1 MFSSTEHLTA
11 DIIPITS
18 DANAQA
24 QIETMRNKI
33 LANTSKS
40 RLFFNKYVLF
50 RKPSVWVA
58 TLRPVSLLSLCT
70 LYLLTQ
76 TDNFPYQIRV
86 NDLTALPPTDA
97 LIQNTALDKAL
108 SKAINDPASPGWAF
122 YNNMYGLYQDVFVEL
137 DEQDGTIELPHQ
149 ALLVRYQTL
158 PAVKRAVAG
167 VGSVVSVIGGLVVTA
182 VRLGEES

>member
-1 MFSSTEHLTA
+1 
-11 DIIPITS
+11 
-18 DANAQA
+18 
-24 QIETMRNKI
+24 MRNKI
-33 LANTSKS
+33 LTNTSKS

-50 RKPSVWVA
+50 RKPSVWIA
-58 TLRPVSLLSLCT
+58 TLRP
-70 LYLLTQ
+70 
-76 TDNFPYQIRV
+76 IRV

-122 YNNMYGLYQDVFVEL
+122 YNNMYGLYKDVFVEL
-137 DEQDGTIELPHQ
+137 DEQDGTIALPHQ
-149 ALLVRYQTL
+149 ALLVRYQTS

-167 VGSVVSVIGGLVVTA
+167 VGSVVSVIGGLVATA

>member
-1 MFSSTEHLTA
+1 MTKSCLLLYMFSATEHLTA

-33 LANTSKS
+33 LTNTSKS

-58 TLRPVSLLSLCT
+58 TLRP
-70 LYLLTQ
+70 

-122 YNNMYGLYQDVFVEL
+122 YNNMYGLYKDVFVEL

-167 VGSVVSVIGGLVVTA
+167 VGSVVSVIGGLVATA